1 MESLKSRLFCNVRG
15 LPSNFDIS
23 KVTSIEWGMF
33 EECYG
38 EKLAEKLGACRWTPS
53 KRPQSL
59 IFPASKNLQSHSIGL
74 QAHII
79 SPQTPCQNIYR
90 DDI

>member
-1 MESLKSRLFCNVRG
+1 
-15 LPSNFDIS
+15 
-23 KVTSIEWGMF
+23 MF

-38 EKLAEKLGACRWTPS
+38 EKLARKWGACSWTPS
-53 KRPQSL
+53 KRLESL
-59 IFPASKNLQSHSIGL
+59 IFSASKNKLQSQSIGL